1 MGRDLFMEAA
11 KLRASRRLWSRAA
24 DACGVSEIDRAAP
37 IHAVASPRVLTT
49 RDPWVNSLRTTV
61 GAFAAVT
68 GGADILTVLPFDAAI
83 GRPEDLARRIATNS
97 QTLLRD
103 ESHLDQVV
111 DPGGGSWYLEKLT
124 DELAH
129 AAWKHFQAIE
139 ANGGMAAA
147 LLDGSIADELDR
159 TQADREKAI
168 TTGRDSITGVSS
180 FPNLA
185 EGPLER
191 AIPTTLEPAAP
202 TGGGPAAE
210 LARLFKTADSPTG
223 DGSVFE
229 IAIEAASAGATIAQL
244 AAALRATRQPTRMT
258 PLSAHREAEIFESLR
273 DASDA
278 WLAHRGA
285 RPRIFLANMGP
296 ASDHKPRAAYA
307 TNFFE
312 AGGIEALGND
322 GFATID
328 EAADSFAAAD
338 TQMAVICS
346 SDSLYPD
353 VVPEL
358 AAALEDRGARTVL
371 LAGKPGEHENT
382 WREAGVTGFI
392 HIGCDQY
399 QMLVDLLQE
408 EGVLHV

>member
-1 MGRDLFMEAA
+1 
-11 KLRASRRLWSRAA
+11 
-24 DACGVSEIDRAAP
+24 
-37 IHAVASPRVLTT
+37 
-49 RDPWVNSLRTTV
+49 
-61 GAFAAVT
+61 
-68 GGADILTVLPFDAAI
+68 
-83 GRPEDLARRIATNS
+83 
-97 QTLLRD
+97 
-103 ESHLDQVV
+103 
-111 DPGGGSWYLEKLT
+111 
-124 DELAH
+124 
-129 AAWKHFQAIE
+129 
-139 ANGGMAAA
+139 MAAA
-147 LLDGSIADELDR
+147 LLDGSIARELDR
-159 TQADREKAI
+159 AQADRERSIA
-168 TTGRDSITGVSS
+168 TGRDSITGVSS

-185 EGPLER
+185 EVALER
-191 AIPTTLEPAAP
+191 AIPTTPEPATPAGGDP
-202 TGGGPAAE
+202 TAE

-229 IAIEAASAGATIAQL
+229 IAIEAASAGATVAQL
-244 AAALRATRQPTRMT
+244 AAALCATHHPSRMT
-258 PLSAHREAEIFESLR
+258 PLPAHREAEIFEGLR

-278 WLAHRGA
+278 WLAHSGA
-285 RPRIFLANMGP
+285 RPQIFLANMGP
-296 ASDHKPRAAYA
+296 APDHKPRAAYA

-312 AGGIEALGND
+312 VGGIEAIGND

-328 EAADSFAAAD
+328 EAADAFAAAD

-358 AAALEDRGARTVL
+358 AAALEDHGARTVL

-399 QMLVDLLQE
+399 LMLVDLLQE